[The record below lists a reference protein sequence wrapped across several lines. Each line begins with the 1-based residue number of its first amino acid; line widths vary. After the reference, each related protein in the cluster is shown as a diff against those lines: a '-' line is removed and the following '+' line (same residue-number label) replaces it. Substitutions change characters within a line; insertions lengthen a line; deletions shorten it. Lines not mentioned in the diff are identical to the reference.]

1 MAEKEQTFIDPKLQV
16 KAGVQHNFPGAMAAL
31 SLNNAREEM
40 KSVDVRPTVNTPF
53 AQAQTVPG
61 AQVDG
66 LDL

>member
-1 MAEKEQTFIDPKLQV
+1 
-16 KAGVQHNFPGAMAAL
+16 MAAL